1 MIGVLEK
8 QSSFPPSMHGTRRA
22 SVRRHY
28 RGPRPGR
35 VFADHSHHGS
45 RLDRFRIGAHP
56 VT

>member
-28 RGPRPGR
+28 R
-35 VFADHSHHGS
+35 VLVLEES
-45 RLDRFRIGAHP
+45 LRITRITAAALIVSGL
-56 VT
+56 VLIR